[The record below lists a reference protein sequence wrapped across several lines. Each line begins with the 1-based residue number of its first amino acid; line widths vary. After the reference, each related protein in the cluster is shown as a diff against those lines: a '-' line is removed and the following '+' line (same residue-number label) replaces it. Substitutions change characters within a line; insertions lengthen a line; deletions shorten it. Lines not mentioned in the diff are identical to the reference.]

1 MHLNPADFSVS
12 TYASGSARFPRFD
25 GVTVTYIPT
34 GDSESCGENR
44 GQHANRAGAWDRLI
58 AKLKAEN
65 KQMELEF

>member
-1 MHLNPADFSVS
+1 MYLNPADFSVS
-12 TYASGSARFPRFD
+12 TFATGSQWFPRWD

-34 GDSESCGENR
+34 GDFESCSEYR
-44 GQHANRAGAWDRLI
+44 GQHHNRAVAWDRLI